1 MRKFQDYYSFSKTS
15 YSRQFLRSRSEW
27 PRDKGLKAIS
37 GKLCYKNIIMCSIL
51 VCVVVI
57 KYNDYARQTIEGR
70 CVCFVSYQGT
80 NIRGDT
86 IYSYFCGAEQHQ
98 HVALSITCV
107 RKFFL
112 ATSKQGRRRRFG
124 MSTVLTNIRST
135 KVLW

>member
-1 MRKFQDYYSFSKTS
+1 MCDNIFERFLGKFKIIILFSKTS
-15 YSRQFLRSRSEW
+15 YSRQFLRSHSEC
-27 PRDKGLKAIS
+27 PLDKGLKAIS

-86 IYSYFCGAEQHQ
+86 IYSYFCGADQHQ

-107 RKFFL
+107 KKKFL
-112 ATSKQGRRRRFG
+112 PPLSKVGG
-124 MSTVLTNIRST
+124 
-135 KVLW
+135 